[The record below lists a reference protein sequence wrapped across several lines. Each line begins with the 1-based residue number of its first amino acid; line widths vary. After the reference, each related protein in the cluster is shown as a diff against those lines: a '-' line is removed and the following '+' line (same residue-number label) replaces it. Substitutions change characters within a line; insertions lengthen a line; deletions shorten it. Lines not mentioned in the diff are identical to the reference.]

1 MKDFK
6 DMMADTTLH
15 GIEDEIKKQF
25 ASIKDHPN
33 RMKLA
38 VMAAIIAEEAMN
50 VVDSIQLQ
58 QYVKQLRD
66 RLDTTKNEYE
76 KKRDML
82 EIHRKQNFLV
92 ASSIE
97 EAKMA
102 TDRVHNDIVSLLADY
117 DEQISQIAKARDKLP
132 IEDILTNE

>member
-15 GIEDEIKKQF
+15 DIEDEIKKQF

-38 VMAAIIAEEAMN
+38 VMSAIIADEAMD

-58 QYVKQLRD
+58 QYVQQLRD
-66 RLDTTKNEYE
+66 RLTTTINEYE
-76 KKRDML
+76 KKRGML
-82 EIHRKQNFLV
+82 EMHRKQNFLV

-102 TDRVHNDIVSLLADY
+102 TDRVHNDIVSLLTDY

>member
-97 EAKMA
+97 EAKMS

>member
-102 TDRVHNDIVSLLADY
+102 TDKVHNDIVSLLADY